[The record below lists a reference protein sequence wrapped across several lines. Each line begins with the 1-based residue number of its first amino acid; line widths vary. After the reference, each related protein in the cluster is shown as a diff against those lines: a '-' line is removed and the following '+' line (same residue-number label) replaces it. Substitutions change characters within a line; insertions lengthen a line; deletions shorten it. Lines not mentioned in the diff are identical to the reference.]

1 MFRGNI
7 ECAKAMKQ
15 NKQEEATEKVTVR
28 MPSRSKEIFNLNYC
42 ILPIVYIS
50 IRIFIRFLFRTYF
63 AQHTFSNGRSNQWKS
78 GLWFY
83 FSYSRFLPMH
93 RDNKIKKKKK
103 ESFQICQA
111 KSKFA
116 GAGLATR
123 QSFHSGHLQ

>member
-1 MFRGNI
+1 MNLFRGNI

-28 MPSRSKEIFNLNYC
+28 MPSRSKDIFNLNYC

-83 FSYSRFLPMH
+83 FSYSRFFYPCTETT
-93 RDNKIKKKKK
+93 KFKEKKKNRFKFVK
-103 ESFQICQA
+103 LNLSLQA
-111 KSKFA
+111 
-116 GAGLATR
+116 R
-123 QSFHSGHLQ
+123 V